1 MIYLL
6 YCLFAYFDGQG
17 DGILYSRKGASALP
31 GNEHTY
37 LVMRRFVA
45 SLLYA
50 GGFCYGAT
58 MGWKGLMLLG
68 VDTLCIALA
77 FSFWHNGAYNLMRD
91 KIGGT
96 TKGWQYSS
104 PTDTSKY
111 NFTYP
116 QRRNMFYLSVAILV
130 IAYFAFFFV
139 L

>member
-6 YCLFAYFDGQG
+6 YCLFAYLDGLG

-37 LVMRRFVA
+37 LVARRFVA
-45 SLLYA
+45 ALLYA
-50 GGFCYGAT
+50 GGFFYGAV

-68 VDTLCIALA
+68 VDTLCISLA

-91 KIGGT
+91 KIDG
-96 TKGWQYSS
+96 KANGWQYSS
-104 PTDTSKY
+104 PTDSSKY

-116 QRRNMFYLSVAILV
+116 QRRDMKMASIAIL
-130 IAYFAFFFV
+130 IIGYSLYFFV
-139 L
+139 Y